1 MLHLLHP
8 TNYRKL
14 YFYFHLPQIIFKFL
28 LRCVLCPVCY
38 LEVWGF
44 PAAFLLLITGLIPLW
59 SESKH
64 CMIFI
69 LLSFLTCVLSSKMQ
83 SILVNVLC
91 ELSVEFSSVQSL
103 SCVQLFVTPW
113 AAAHQSSLSIT
124 NSQSSPKL
132 MSIELVMPFNHLIL
146 CCSLLLLPSIL
157 PSVRVFSNE
166 SALHIRWP
174 KYWSFSFNI
183 SPSNEHPGLISFKMD
198 WLGLLAVQGT
208 LKSLPQHHSSKASI
222 LRRSAFLQSNSHI
235 HTWLLEKP

>member
-28 LRCVLCPVCY
+28 LRFVLCPVCY

-91 ELSVEFSSVQSL
+91 ELSVQFSSVQSL

-124 NSQSSPKL
+124 NSQSSPKP
-132 MSIELVMPFNHLIL
+132 MSIELVKPSNHLIL
-146 CCSLLLLPSIL
+146 CCPLLLLPSIFL
-157 PSVRVFSNE
+157 NMRVFSNE
-166 SALHIRWP
+166 STLRIRWL
-174 KYWSFSFNI
+174 KDWSFNFNI
-183 SPSNEHPGLISFKMD
+183 SPSKEHPGLMSFRMD
-198 WLGLLAVQGT
+198 WLDRLAVQGT
-208 LKSLPQHHSSKASI
+208 LRSLLQHHSSKASI
-222 LRRSAFLQSNSHI
+222 LHRSAFLI
-235 HTWLLEKP
+235 V

>member
-91 ELSVEFSSVQSL
+91 ELSVEFSSVAQLCPTLCDPMSSSTPVLPVHHQLPEFTQTYVHQVGDAIQPSHPLSSPSPPAPNPSQHQSL
-103 SCVQLFVTPW
+103 FQWVNYSW
-113 AAAHQSSLSIT
+113 
-124 NSQSSPKL
+124 
-132 MSIELVMPFNHLIL
+132 
-146 CCSLLLLPSIL
+146 
-157 PSVRVFSNE
+157 
-166 SALHIRWP
+166 
-174 KYWSFSFNI
+174 
-183 SPSNEHPGLISFKMD
+183 
-198 WLGLLAVQGT
+198 
-208 LKSLPQHHSSKASI
+208 
-222 LRRSAFLQSNSHI
+222 I
-235 HTWLLEKP
+235 HN